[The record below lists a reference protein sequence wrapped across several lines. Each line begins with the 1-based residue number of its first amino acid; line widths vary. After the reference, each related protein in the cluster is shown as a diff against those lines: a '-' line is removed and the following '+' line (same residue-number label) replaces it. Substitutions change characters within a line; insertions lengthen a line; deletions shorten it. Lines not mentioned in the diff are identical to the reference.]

1 MPDHHDTF
9 THTNPEIDV
18 HSMGEV
24 HEHPTWKQ
32 YKWVAI
38 ILTVITVLEVWAYYI
53 PSFVASPAF
62 VPILLI
68 MSALKFAIATLISL
82 LFLFGKFAG
91 RLPNDVDGDRAAA
104 HGRESERYEL
114 HGPPEHGCRHHRVG
128 GGIRVGTTAH
138 PSVRARRFVLYR
150 PGDDV
155 LRAQWLAPRSERL
168 VFVQRTHG
176 AAPAARAGRRAAA
189 RHGRLGGDATTG
201 DRRARHRTDR
211 ALDHLA
217 DPQLRDLQRRR
228 RGVALAA
235 ALQL

>member
-62 VPILLI
+62 VPILLM
-68 MSALKFAIATLISL
+68 MSALKFAIVVLFYMHLKYDHRLFRALFTGPLIIAMATLISL

-91 RLPNDVDGDRAAA
+91 R
-104 HGRESERYEL
+104 
-114 HGPPEHGCRHHRVG
+114 
-128 GGIRVGTTAH
+128 
-138 PSVRARRFVLYR
+138 
-150 PGDDV
+150 
-155 LRAQWLAPRSERL
+155 
-168 VFVQRTHG
+168 
-176 AAPAARAGRRAAA
+176 
-189 RHGRLGGDATTG
+189 
-201 DRRARHRTDR
+201 
-211 ALDHLA
+211 
-217 DPQLRDLQRRR
+217 
-228 RGVALAA
+228 
-235 ALQL
+235 